1 MILSLDAS
9 LSKFSWCIS
18 EGVSLEGDCLG
29 LKHYESLPN
38 YLESQ
43 LNRLKISPREISKIA
58 IIVGPGNYT
67 GLRATLSLVRTWH
80 LIHDTPVVCK
90 NRLETM
96 LYYVTQHMSEEVM
109 ISQSVRMEEFFVL
122 KGRATPGKDFV
133 ITQKLLK
140 TNRSDWPQYADKCP
154 VYGDPLSE
162 SLLPYNTV
170 WDNLAPALARWTTP
184 IKSGNSLSEMTP
196 LYIRQAAQQ
205 APQNK

>member
-18 EGVSLEGDCLG
+18 EGVSLEGDCLR
-29 LKHYESLPN
+29 LNHYESLPN

-43 LNRLKISPREISKIA
+43 LHRLNISPREISKIA

-80 LIHDTPVVCK
+80 MIHDTPVVCK

-96 LYYVTQHMSEEVM
+96 LYYVTQHISEEVM

-122 KGRATPGKDFV
+122 KGRATPGEDFV

-140 TNRSDWPQYADKCP
+140 TNRSDWHQYADKCP

-162 SLLPYNTV
+162 SLLPYNTI
-170 WDNLAPALARWTTP
+170 WDNLAPALARWATS

-205 APQNK
+205 TAQNK